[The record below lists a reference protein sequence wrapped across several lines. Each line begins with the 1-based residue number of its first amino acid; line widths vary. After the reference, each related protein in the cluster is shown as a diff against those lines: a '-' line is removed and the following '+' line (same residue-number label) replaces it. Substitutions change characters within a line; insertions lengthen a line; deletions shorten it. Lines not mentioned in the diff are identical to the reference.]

1 MSDRPPDDTLKPAKI
16 DIRSEIAHS
25 GWKDDPV
32 VGIEHKASLAMARWV
47 LMIFGAVYAFSFIAM
62 FFLFFRTDATF
73 EKGSELIKFM
83 VQSLL
88 PLVTLAVGYYL
99 GDRNRQAATTA
110 KPRK

>member
-1 MSDRPPDDTLKPAKI
+1 MSEPPSSDVSKPTKI
-16 DIRSEIAHS
+16 DIRREIAHS
-25 GWKDDPV
+25 EWKDDPV
-32 VGIEHKASLAMARWV
+32 VGFEHKASLAIARWV
-47 LMIFGAVYAFSFIAM
+47 LTIFGGVYAFSFVAM

-99 GDRNRQAATTA
+99 GDRNRQAVAA